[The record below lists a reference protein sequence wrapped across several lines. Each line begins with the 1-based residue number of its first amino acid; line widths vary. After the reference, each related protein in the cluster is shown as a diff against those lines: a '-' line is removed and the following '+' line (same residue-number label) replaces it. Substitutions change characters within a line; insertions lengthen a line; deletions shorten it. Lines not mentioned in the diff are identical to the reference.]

1 MPIYRRLSFFSA
13 LVLAFLFSSA
23 TPAGETHIPDDVAKV
38 ARDMADT
45 AGYFLAALSDEQR
58 AKATYELTND
68 ERLNWH
74 FIPKTRNGLPLKE
87 MTQTQRPLA
96 QALLASGLSA
106 RGFIN
111 AVTVSTLEE
120 ILADMEKGKG
130 PKRDPEMYFV
140 TIFGKPGPESTWAW
154 RFEGHHLSLNFTIV
168 NGTIVSSAP
177 AFMGSNPEN
186 ILDGPRKG
194 MRLLGEVE
202 DAGRKII
209 LALNDEQKKK
219 AIFQTEVPKDIFTGN
234 ARKVQLATQSGIP
247 ASEMTPPQ
255 KQLLMDLIKE
265 YASRL
270 RPELAAQ
277 DLEKIEKAGV
287 DKIYF
292 GWLGEVEMKKPHY
305 YRVHGPTFL
314 IEYDN
319 TQNNANHVHSVWR
332 DLENDFG
339 EDLLRKH
346 YLESHSEQ
354 K

>member
-1 MPIYRRLSFFSA
+1 MLNPRKLVPAFV
-13 LVLAFLFSSA
+13 LVLFCGITTCAHE
-23 TPAGETHIPDDVAKV
+23 GHIPEDVAKV
-38 ARDMADT
+38 ARDMTDT
-45 AGYFLAALSDEQR
+45 ATNFLASLSDEQR
-58 AKATYELTND
+58 AKAVYELKND

-74 FIPKTRNGLPLKE
+74 FIPKTRNGLPMKE
-87 MTQTQRPLA
+87 MTPNQRPLA
-96 QALLASGLSA
+96 QSLLVSGLSA
-106 RGFIN
+106 RGYIN
-111 AVTVSTLEE
+111 AVAVSSLEE
-120 ILADMEKGKG
+120 ILAEAEKGKG
-130 PKRDPEMYFV
+130 PKRDAEMYFL
-140 TIFGKPGPESTWAW
+140 TIFGKPGPDTTWAW
-154 RFEGHHLSLNFTIV
+154 RYEGHHVSLNFTVIKGKFV
-168 NGTIVSSAP
+168 TDGP

-202 DAGRKII
+202 DAGRAMM
-209 LALNDEQKKK
+209 LSLNDEQKKK
-219 AIFQTEVPKDIFTGN
+219 ATIQTEVPKDIFT
-234 ARKVQLATQSGIP
+234 AATRKVLLTKMEGIP
-247 ASEMTPPQ
+247 ASELTAPQ
-255 KQLLMDLIKE
+255 KETLLALIKE
-265 YASRL
+265 YANRM

-292 GWLGEVEMKKPHY
+292 GWIGETELKKPHY

-319 TQNNANHVHSVWR
+319 IQNNANHVHSVWR

-346 YLESHSEQ
+346 YEESHSET